1 MPISGLNYNQNTHS
15 MEAGKRIIV
24 PWDFT
29 DKAQN
34 ALAHAI
40 KMAKILDNS
49 ITLLHIV
56 KKENN
61 VGDITQKLTDIA
73 SKTQTESGIVI
84 TSIIKEGTIFTAIG
98 KYTEENDDI
107 NLVIMGTHGMKG
119 MQKLTGSWALKV
131 IVSSHAPFIV
141 VQDIPT
147 EKASFDKI
155 VFPVSFKTEN
165 REKLIWAIY
174 FGKIFNAKIHF
185 IKQDV
190 SDQHLSKKVN
200 HNLAF
205 ARKYLSKYGVEF
217 EIQTSKTSGNFA
229 EATLSYA
236 QEIDADL
243 MMIMTTKNIGTL
255 DYVLGASEQF
265 IIANTAKIPV
275 MCVNPRKGQN
285 FSLATF

>member
-1 MPISGLNYNQNTHS
+1 

-29 DKAQN
+29 DKARN

-40 KMAKILDNS
+40 KMAKILDNT
-49 ITLLHIV
+49 ITLLHIA
-56 KKENN
+56 KKEKEIDKLSIKLAD
-61 VGDITQKLTDIA
+61 VAARTQSENGVDTN
-73 SKTQTESGIVI
+73 SVV
-84 TSIIKEGTIFTAIG
+84 KEGTIFTAIG
-98 KYTEENDDI
+98 EYTEENEDI

-141 VQDIPT
+141 VQDPPT
-147 EKASFDKI
+147 ERTSFDKI

-190 SDQHLSKKVN
+190 SDKNLVNKVN
-200 HNLAF
+200 HNLIF
-205 ARKYLSKYGVEF
+205 ARKYLSKYNVDF
-217 EIQTSKTSGNFA
+217 EITTSETSGNFA
-229 EATLSYA
+229 EATLNFA
-236 QEIDADL
+236 KEIDADL
-243 MMIMTTKNIGTL
+243 MLIMTTKNIGTI

-275 MCVNPRKGQN
+275 MCVNPRKAQN
-285 FSLATF
+285 FTLATF

>member
-1 MPISGLNYNQNTHS
+1 
-15 MEAGKRIIV
+15 MEAGKKIIV

-56 KKENN
+56 KKEKK
-61 VGDITQKLTDIA
+61 GDDISKKLADIA
-73 SKTQTESGIVI
+73 TKTQSSSGIE
-84 TSIIKEGTIFTAIG
+84 TNPIIKEGTIFTAIG
-98 KYTEENDDI
+98 EYTEAHDDI

-141 VQDIPT
+141 VQDPPT
-147 EKASFDKI
+147 DKSSFDKI

-185 IKQDV
+185 VKQDV
-190 SDQHLSKKVN
+190 SDRNLLKKVN
-200 HNLAF
+200 HNLTF
-205 ARKYLSKYGVEF
+205 ARKYLSKYNVEF
-217 EIQTSKTSGNFA
+217 EIDTAEKSGKFAQSTLNF
-229 EATLSYA
+229 A

-243 MMIMTTKNIGTL
+243 MMIMTTKNIGTI
-255 DYVLGASEQF
+255 DYILGASEQF